1 MKTQVILETQ
11 MFVPDVRMIHRLV
24 AEILRL
30 HKNGM
35 NIEVNVQ
42 GHFVLIY
49 SSFSQINFCA

>member
-24 AEILRL
+24 AEILSL

-49 SSFSQINFCA
+49 SSFSQIHFCA